1 MRRIPNF
8 AAIKAFE
15 AAARLESFAAAADE
29 LHLSA
34 SAVSHQIR
42 NLEATLGIE
51 LFKRNPRSVELS
63 VQGRALAQQLTE
75 ALDGLEAALSMWMP
89 SPEQLNL
96 AVHCA
101 PSFASKWLSPRLAKL
116 ISEPNPLHIRLTSS
130 ATPPELTRHEEIDIA
145 ITYGEPIN
153 RVGVVS
159 EPLGLETIVPMSAPH
174 FFDNSQYLDE
184 ATLKPGSLID
194 SQLSP
199 VRWRDWLNHEGLT
212 ERSSMKGLS
221 FDRAA
226 MVLSAAADGLGI
238 ALESTRLAET
248 ELKHG
253 SLVVLNGHQ
262 PPLQREMHF
271 LCYRGVMKGSRKI
284 ERFKEWIMKQISMA
298 G

>member
-1 MRRIPNF
+1 MRRIPDF

-42 NLEATLGIE
+42 NLESTLGIE

-63 VQGRALAQQLTE
+63 IQGRALAQRLTQ
-75 ALDGLEAALSMWMP
+75 ALDGLESALALWMP

-101 PSFASKWLSPRLAKL
+101 PSFASKWLSPRLARL

-130 ATPPELTRHEEIDIA
+130 ATPPELTRHEEIDVA
-145 ITYGEPIN
+145 ITYGAPIN

-174 FFDNSQYLDE
+174 YFDTSLHLEE

-199 VRWRDWLNHEGLT
+199 VRWGDWLSHEGLT

-226 MVLSAAADGLGI
+226 LVLSAAADGLGI
-238 ALESTRLAET
+238 ALESTRLAEN
-248 ELKHG
+248 ELKNG
-253 SLVVLNGHQ
+253 SLIVLNGHQ

-271 LCYRGVMKGSRKI
+271 LCYRGSMKGSRKI
-284 ERFKEWIMKQISMA
+284 ERFKEWIMKQIAMA
-298 G
+298 